1 MTGIETVL
9 LRVAG
14 TAAGT
19 LVKSLLARAPGAGL
33 AVDPVRPAPRWRKPP
48 TELGD
53 GEMRRLTEAL
63 AARLGPEC
71 AALPEHERLAAL
83 DAVGDGFASLGALDA
98 EALFAADLD
107 PTALAASLP
116 PPPTGLAP
124 AAEALYGRLVRLC
137 CAHAVEYVTTRP
149 GFGARA
155 DVELVRRT
163 GELARHMDRM
173 TARLAATASSEAFRF
188 EQKYTQYV
196 AQALGHVQLFGL
208 TTSRAREEWPLD
220 LAYISL
226 SVAGEQQLVP
236 GEPGMRRSPVRA
248 EHALGS
254 ADRVLLRGP
263 AGSGKSTLMQWLA
276 LNAARRADGPW
287 SACVPFVLRLR
298 AFTTAESL
306 PLPEEFLKTAGVPL
320 SAPAGWAEDLMV
332 NGRALVLVDGVDEV
346 PQRLRTRTETW
357 LRSLISAFPKA
368 RYVVTT
374 RPSAVPEDWLA
385 GQGFTAHSLLP
396 MELNDIRAF
405 VSHWHRAARAECP
418 GEDLAAYEASLLEA
432 VSARRDLARL
442 ATNPLMCALLCALNR
457 DRRMHLPRA
466 RKELYDAALDM
477 LLVRRDTEREI
488 GGVEGVHLT
497 RDEQVLLLQR
507 FAYWLIRNG
516 QVQVGRDEA
525 VAMIDE
531 WMGAMPQVKEQGDA
545 EQVFRHLL
553 IRSGLL
559 REPVKGSVDFVHR
572 TFQDYLAAKAAVE
585 SRDFGVLVK
594 NAHDDTWDDVVRM
607 AVGHA
612 RLDERT
618 RILNGL
624 LTRADKVKGAR
635 NRLILLAAACLE
647 HAPELDPSIYS
658 DVRYR
663 TAELLPPHT
672 LAEADELG
680 KVGELVLELLHGP
693 AELNELARG
702 DDGMSEA
709 AAAAT
714 IRTAAVVGT
723 PRALEFVSKF
733 RNDTRFTVCHELSGS
748 WRRFDA
754 EAYIDAVLTGGALGP
769 VVFLQVHTADQLAQL
784 PRLRH
789 LKRIRLEGEH
799 GIPTRLLDHEG
810 LEELFFASNRALDDL
825 SPLSALPRLKLLG
838 FDDCSAVDL
847 SGVRHLPLE
856 TLYLYRMPDGLDLR
870 PIADLAQLSHLGLD
884 FAPDATCVE
893 DLPLPAPLSGLG
905 LYAGAGHLSLRGIE
919 DWSGLEW
926 LTVTGPAQ
934 AAELDRIRPPKL
946 RTLQLINHPS
956 LDPASLAPYGA
967 LTDLY
972 ISACTLTSGLEPL
985 RELQHLTHL
994 SIHQCGPA
1002 IDLTP
1007 LANLDRLRVDLTAT
1021 TPVLG
1026 SGLFPPGRLR
1036 NY

>member
-1 MTGIETVL
+1 MTGFETVL

-14 TAAGT
+14 TAASA
-19 LVKSLLARAPGAGL
+19 LVRSALSRAPGAGL
-33 AVDPVRPAPRWRKPP
+33 TADPARPVPRWRRPP
-48 TELGD
+48 TELA
-53 GEMRRLTEAL
+53 EPEVRRLAEAL
-63 AARLGPEC
+63 AARMTE
-71 AALPEHERLAAL
+71 ATARLPEHERLAAIA
-83 DAVGDGFASLGALDA
+83 AVGDAFAALGPLDA

-107 PTALAASLP
+107 PTALAATLP
-116 PPPTGLAP
+116 PAPPGLGGP
-124 AAEALYGRLVRLC
+124 AEALYGRLVRLC
-137 CAHAVEYVTTRP
+137 CEHTVEYLTTLP
-149 GFGARA
+149 GFAARA

-163 GELARHMDRM
+163 GRLERHMDTM
-173 TARLAATASSEAFRF
+173 ESRLTATAASEAHRF
-188 EQKYTQYV
+188 EQKYAQYV
-196 AQALGHVQLFGL
+196 AQAHGRLQLFGL
-208 TTSRAREEWPLD
+208 TTGRAREEWPLD

-226 SVAGEQQLVP
+226 TVSGEQPLMP
-236 GEPGMRRSPVRA
+236 GEPGMRQSPVRA

-276 LNAARRADGPW
+276 LNAARQAEGPW
-287 SACVPFVLRLR
+287 GTCVPFVLRLR
-298 AFTTAESL
+298 AFTSAESL
-306 PLPEEFLKTAGVPL
+306 PLPEEFLRASGVPL
-320 SAPAGWAEDLMV
+320 SAPAGWAEDLML

-346 PQRLRTRTETW
+346 PQRLRTRTEAW
-357 LRSLISAFPKA
+357 LRSLIAAFPTA

-385 GQGFTAHSLLP
+385 GQGFTPHSLLP
-396 MELNDIRAF
+396 MELDDIRAF

-418 GEDLAAYEASLLEA
+418 GEDLDAYEASLLEA

-488 GGVEGVHLT
+488 SGVEGVYLT

-516 QVQVGRDEA
+516 QVMADRDET
-525 VAMIDE
+525 VEMVEE
-531 WMGAMPQVKEQGDA
+531 WLSSMPQVRQQGTAD
-545 EQVFRHLL
+545 QVFTHLL

-618 RILNGL
+618 RILRGL
-624 LTRADKVKGAR
+624 LKRADRVKGAR
-635 NRLILLAAACLE
+635 NRLTLLAATCLE
-647 HAPELDPSIYS
+647 HAPELDPAIHS
-658 DVRYR
+658 DIGSR
-663 TAELLPPHT
+663 TAELLPPVT
-672 LAEADELG
+672 LTEADELG
-680 KVGELVLELLHGP
+680 KVGELVLDLLQGP
-693 AELNELARG
+693 AELNELAGG
-702 DDGMSEA
+702 DTHRSEA

-723 PRALEFVSKF
+723 PRALEFVSRF
-733 RNDTRFTVCHELSGS
+733 RNDLRFEVCHELSGS

-754 EAYIDAVLTGGALGP
+754 EAYTDAVLTDGALGP
-769 VVFLQVHTADQLAQL
+769 VVFLQVHTAEQLAQL

-789 LKRIRLEGEH
+789 LTRIRLEGKH
-799 GIPTRLLDHEG
+799 GIPPGLLDHEG
-810 LEELFFASNRALDDL
+810 LEELFFASNPMLDDL
-825 SPLSALPRLKLLG
+825 SPLSAFPGLKLLG
-838 FDDCSAVDL
+838 FDGCSAVDL
-847 SGVRHLPLE
+847 RGVRDLPLE
-856 TLYLYRMPDGLDLR
+856 TLYLYRMPDGLDLT
-870 PIADLAQLSHLGLD
+870 PIAELVQLSHLGLD
-884 FAPDATCVE
+884 FAPQAACVE
-893 DLPLPAPLSGLG
+893 DLPLPAPLAGLG

-919 DWSGLEW
+919 AWSGLEW
-926 LTVTGPAQ
+926 LTVSGPAQ
-934 AAELDRIRPPKL
+934 ASELARIKPPGL
-946 RTLQLINHPS
+946 RTLQLLNHPS
-956 LDPASLAPYGA
+956 LDPASLARHGA

-972 ISACTLTSGLEPL
+972 ISGCTLTSGLEPL

-1007 LANLDRLRVDLTAT
+1007 LADLDQLRIDLTAT
-1021 TPVLG
+1021 VPVLG
-1026 SGLFPPGRLR
+1026 TGLFPPGKLR
-1036 NY
+1036 SY